1 MSKNTDRFLLLADEL
16 RTLIR
21 DDEAAER
28 LFYERKAAVLADNPM
43 STIFRR
49 RREIADLLD
58 MPSRKRRSLLRRT
71 PPEPALLETTALAE
85 VALQITAHGL
95 GILDNAG
102 LLTPAPLPP
111 GTAFLLTMEFL
122 NACYAPL
129 RSAEVRRADE

>member
-21 DDEAAER
+21 DNEDTER
-28 LFYERKAAVLADNPM
+28 LFYERRAAVLADDPM
-43 STIFRR
+43 TTIFRR
-49 RREIADLLD
+49 RREIADLLA
-58 MPSRKRRSLLRRT
+58 MTSRKRQSLLRRT
-71 PPEPALLETTALAE
+71 PPEPDLLETTAFAE
-85 VALQITAHGL
+85 VALRITAHGL

-102 LLTPAPLPP
+102 LLTPDPLPP
-111 GTAFLLTMEFL
+111 DTAFLLTMEFL